1 MDNSIKKIM
10 DSEDKKNPYTDDEI
24 ANHMRISREIVTQYR
39 KLNKI
44 PDSRQRRKEII
55 LKDALEII
63 KKDRNI
69 SDRAFTRDLI
79 NRGYKLSRYTAVE
92 IKREAAEFLEDS
104 GEIVDEDNY
113 IKSIENVISKK
124 DNLEKTN
131 DPFDCIIGKDGS
143 LKLQINQA
151 KAAILYPPKGL
162 HTLLLGPSGVGK
174 SYMAEVMYNF
184 AKTTKNFSSNAPFM
198 VFNCADYAD
207 NPQLLLSQ
215 LFGHAKGAFTG
226 AGEGKKGMV
235 ELCDGGIL
243 FLDEIHRLPSEGQ
256 EILFYLIDRGKFRRL
271 GETEL
276 TRESKLMIIAATT
289 ESPEGSLL
297 LTFRRRIPMII
308 EIPSI
313 NDRSYRERF
322 EMIKNFFL
330 NESIRLGKDILV
342 ARDVIKSFM
351 IYDCPGNIGQL
362 KSDIQ
367 VCCAKGFLHSTLNNK
382 EKVRVSFKDVPDYV
396 KEQVLNS
403 NIKDEELEKY
413 TYEDIIVSSKGIEVL
428 RKEQYNSV
436 DKDNIYLFIEEKYRK
451 LKEEDYSDREI
462 NKIIGSQVEEELV
475 RFASSVNFSSTDIQ
489 ELVDIVG
496 KDILSIIEDIF
507 SLIKENIPGI
517 QRRVIY
523 PLAIHLKSACD
534 RLLNT
539 HKIVNPNLEMVKK
552 EYRKEYNVSSK
563 ITKLISN
570 RLNVNF
576 PEDEIAFIAMYLKH
590 FQHKNKLQVHGRVGV
605 IVLSHGRVASG
616 MAEVANRLLG
626 VKHAVGLEMELSDS
640 PNIMLEKTIKLVKK
654 VDEGK
659 GCILLVDMGSLT
671 TFGDI
676 ITAKTGIPTRVIGRV
691 DTLMVLE
698 CVRRALLPEDTLDS
712 IADEIDNKNYISR
725 GLSIDTN
732 NKAKAIVTLCITGEG
747 AAEKVKEYI
756 ESYLEDSIKDIDI
769 IPLGYMN
776 NENVSATIDR
786 IRKNKEILGIVGTI
800 NPEIKD
806 IPFISV
812 ENVVTGTALNT
823 LNRLI
828 NKKNILKN
836 RLSNII
842 PEDFIFPQE
851 NYKYKDEILDNMT
864 KTLIEADYVEEG
876 FLLSVYKRE
885 ALGATYLKGGIAIPH
900 GDSKF
905 VTKPTIA
912 VTKLA
917 TPINWDGVNNVDLI
931 FMIALKEDSKEYFE
945 QLYRV
950 ISARDSLL
958 RIRAAKN
965 KKEIMDILFENTVSA
980 I

>member
-1 MDNSIKKIM
+1 METSIEKIM

-24 ANHMRISREIVTQYR
+24 AKQMGISREIVTQYR

-44 PDSRQRRKEII
+44 PDSRQRRREII
-55 LKDALEII
+55 LKDAWEIM
-63 KKDRNI
+63 KKDSNI
-69 SDRAFTRDLI
+69 SDRAFTRELND
-79 NRGYKLSRYTAVE
+79 RGYKLSRYTAVE
-92 IKREAAEFLEDS
+92 IKREAAELLEDS
-104 GEIVDEDNY
+104 AEIVDEDNY
-113 IKSIENVISKK
+113 IKSQENVISEK

-131 DPFDCIIGKDGS
+131 DAFDCIIGKEGS

-151 KAAILYPPKGL
+151 KAAILYPPRGL

-184 AKTTKNFSSNAPFM
+184 ARTTKNFSSNAPFA

-215 LFGHAKGAFTG
+215 LFGHVKGAFTG

-322 EMIKNFFL
+322 EIIKNFFL

-382 EKVRVSFKDVPDYV
+382 EKVKVNFKDVPDYV

-403 NIKDEELEKY
+403 NIKDRELEKY

-436 DKDNIYLFIEEKYRK
+436 DKDNIYLFIEEKYRR
-451 LKEEDYSDREI
+451 LKEEGHSDRDI

-475 RFASSVNFSSTDIQ
+475 RFASAVKFSSTDIQ

-507 SLIKENIPGI
+507 GLIKENIPGI
-517 QRRVIY
+517 QRKVIY
-523 PLAIHLKSACD
+523 PLAIHLKSAYD
-534 RLLNT
+534 RVLNT

-563 ITKLISN
+563 ITKLIGD

-676 ITAKTGIPTRVIGRV
+676 ITGKTGIPTRVIGRV

-725 GLSIDTN
+725 GLNIDTK

-747 AAEKVKEYI
+747 AAEKVKEYM
-756 ESYLEDSIKDIDI
+756 ENYLEDSVKDIDI

-776 NENVSATIDR
+776 NENVNTTIDR
-786 IRKNKEILGIVGTI
+786 IGKNKEILAIVGTI

-828 NKKNILKN
+828 NKKDILKN

-842 PEDFIFPQE
+842 PEEFIFPQE

-864 KTLIEADYVEEG
+864 KRLIEADYVDEG

-931 FMIALKEDSKEYFE
+931 FMIALKEDSKDYFE

-950 ISARDSLL
+950 ISASESLSK
-958 RIRAAKN
+958 IREAKN
-965 KKEIMDILFENTVSA
+965 KKEIMDILFENTILA

>member
-1 MDNSIKKIM
+1 M
-10 DSEDKKNPYTDDEI
+10 
-24 ANHMRISREIVTQYR
+24 
-39 KLNKI
+39 
-44 PDSRQRRKEII
+44 
-55 LKDALEII
+55 KDALEII
-63 KKDRNI
+63 TEDRNI
-69 SDRAFTRDLI
+69 SDRAFTRDL
-79 NRGYKLSRYTAVE
+79 NARGYKLSRYTAVE
-92 IKREAAEFLEDS
+92 IKKEAVKFLVES
-104 GEIVDEDNY
+104 GDAAGENNNKKENKIEV
-113 IKSIENVISKK
+113 KENVTLKK
-124 DNLEKTN
+124 NNMGKAD
-131 DPFDCIIGKDGS
+131 DPFDCIIGHEDS

-151 KAAILYPPKGL
+151 KAAILYPPNGL

-184 AKTTKNFSSNAPFM
+184 ARTTKNFLPNAPFM

-215 LFGHAKGAFTG
+215 LFGHVKGAFTG
-226 AGEGKKGMV
+226 AADSKKGIV
-235 ELCDGGIL
+235 ELCNGGIL

-322 EMIKNFFL
+322 EIIKNFFL
-330 NESIRLGKDILV
+330 NESIRLGKDIFV

-351 IYDCPGNIGQL
+351 VYDCPGNIGQL

-367 VCCAKGFLHSTLNNK
+367 VCCAKGFLQSTLNSVD
-382 EKVRVSFKDVPDYV
+382 KVKVSFKDVPDYV
-396 KEQVLNS
+396 KEQVLSFNA
-403 NIKDEELEKY
+403 KDKELEKY
-413 TYEDIIVSSKGIEVL
+413 TCEDIIVSSKGIEIL

-436 DKDNIYLFIEEKYRK
+436 DKDNIYMFIEEKYKK
-451 LKEEDYSDREI
+451 LKNDGYSDRDI

-475 RFASSVNFSSTDIQ
+475 RFASAVNLSSDNIQ

-496 KDILSIIEDIF
+496 NEILSIIEDIF
-507 SLIKENIPGI
+507 NLIKENIPEI
-517 QRRVIY
+517 QRKVICS
-523 PLAIHLKSACD
+523 LAIHLKSAYD
-534 RLLNT
+534 RILNA
-539 HKIVNPNLEMVKK
+539 HKIVNPNLHMVKK
-552 EYRKEYNVSSK
+552 EYRREYSVSRK
-563 ITKLISN
+563 IAELIKNKLNI
-570 RLNVNF
+570 NF
-576 PEDEIAFIAMYLKH
+576 PEDEVAFIAMYLKH
-590 FQHKNKLQVHGRVGV
+590 FQHKNKLQISGRVGV

-640 PNIMLEKTIKLVKK
+640 PNIMLEKTIKLVKQ

-712 IADEIDNKNYISR
+712 IADEIDNKNYISS
-725 GLSIDTN
+725 GINIDVDNMT
-732 NKAKAIVTLCITGEG
+732 KAIITLCITGEG
-747 AAEKVKEYI
+747 AAERVKEYI
-756 ESYLEDSIKDIDI
+756 ENYLGETIKDIDV

-776 NENVSATIDR
+776 GENVISTIER
-786 IRKNKEILGIVGTI
+786 VSRNKEILAVVGTI

-812 ENVVTGTALNT
+812 ENIVTGRALNA
-823 LNRLI
+823 LENLI

-836 RLSNII
+836 RLAKVI
-842 PEDFIFPQE
+842 PEEFIFPEE
-851 NYKYKDEILDNMT
+851 NYKYKDELLDNMA
-864 KTLIEADYVEEG
+864 KRLIEADCVEEG
-876 FLLSVYKRE
+876 FLLSLYKRE

-900 GDSKF
+900 GDSRF
-905 VTKPTIA
+905 VTKPAIA

-931 FMIALKEDSKEYFE
+931 FMIALKEDSKDYFE

-950 ISARDSLL
+950 ISSNEALL
-958 RIRAAKN
+958 KIRSSKGR
-965 KKEIMDILFENTVSA
+965 KEIMDILFENTLLTR
-980 I
+980 

>member
-1 MDNSIKKIM
+1 M
-10 DSEDKKNPYTDDEI
+10 DSEDEKNPYTDEEI
-24 ANHMRISREIVTQYR
+24 AKQMGISREIVTQYR
-39 KLNKI
+39 KFNKI

-55 LKDALEII
+55 LKDAFEIM

-69 SDRAFTRDLI
+69 SDRAFTRDLN

-92 IKREAAEFLEDS
+92 IKREAAEFLEDN
-104 GEIVDEDNY
+104 GKIVDEDNN

-151 KAAILYPPKGL
+151 KAAILYPPRGL

-198 VFNCADYAD
+198 VFNCDDYAD

-322 EMIKNFFL
+322 EIIKNFFL
-330 NESIRLGKDILV
+330 NESIRLGKDILM

-462 NKIIGSQVEEELV
+462 NKIIGGQVEEELV

-570 RLNVNF
+570 RL
-576 PEDEIAFIAMYLKH
+576 
-590 FQHKNKLQVHGRVGV
+590 
-605 IVLSHGRVASG
+605 
-616 MAEVANRLLG
+616 
-626 VKHAVGLEMELSDS
+626 
-640 PNIMLEKTIKLVKK
+640 
-654 VDEGK
+654 
-659 GCILLVDMGSLT
+659 
-671 TFGDI
+671 
-676 ITAKTGIPTRVIGRV
+676 
-691 DTLMVLE
+691 
-698 CVRRALLPEDTLDS
+698 
-712 IADEIDNKNYISR
+712 
-725 GLSIDTN
+725 
-732 NKAKAIVTLCITGEG
+732 
-747 AAEKVKEYI
+747 
-756 ESYLEDSIKDIDI
+756 
-769 IPLGYMN
+769 
-776 NENVSATIDR
+776 
-786 IRKNKEILGIVGTI
+786 
-800 NPEIKD
+800 
-806 IPFISV
+806 
-812 ENVVTGTALNT
+812 
-823 LNRLI
+823 
-828 NKKNILKN
+828 
-836 RLSNII
+836 
-842 PEDFIFPQE
+842 
-851 NYKYKDEILDNMT
+851 
-864 KTLIEADYVEEG
+864 
-876 FLLSVYKRE
+876 
-885 ALGATYLKGGIAIPH
+885 
-900 GDSKF
+900 
-905 VTKPTIA
+905 
-912 VTKLA
+912 
-917 TPINWDGVNNVDLI
+917 
-931 FMIALKEDSKEYFE
+931 
-945 QLYRV
+945 
-950 ISARDSLL
+950 
-958 RIRAAKN
+958 
-965 KKEIMDILFENTVSA
+965 
-980 I
+980 